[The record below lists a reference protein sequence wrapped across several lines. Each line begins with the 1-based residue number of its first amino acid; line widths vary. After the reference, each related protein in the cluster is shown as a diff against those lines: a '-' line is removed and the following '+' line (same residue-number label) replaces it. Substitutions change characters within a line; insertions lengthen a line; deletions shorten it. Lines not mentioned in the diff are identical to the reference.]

1 MKQLIKS
8 FSIKAF
14 FASIVLAFYQLSAIA
29 QESPKVEVN
38 GNDVGSWIGQNWIW
52 VVGII
57 ALLIIILIASSGKS
71 RTTKTTTVRK
81 DLDGRTTTVT
91 TVRDDV

>member
-8 FSIKAF
+8 SGIKAF
-14 FASIVLAFYQLSAIA
+14 FATIVFSLYQLVAMA

-38 GNDVGSWIGQNWIW
+38 GNDVGSWIGQNWMWI
-52 VVGII
+52 VGII
-57 ALLIIILIASSGKS
+57 ILLIIILIASGGKS
-71 RTTKTTTVRK
+71 RSSKTTTIRR

-91 TVRDDV
+91 TVRDE